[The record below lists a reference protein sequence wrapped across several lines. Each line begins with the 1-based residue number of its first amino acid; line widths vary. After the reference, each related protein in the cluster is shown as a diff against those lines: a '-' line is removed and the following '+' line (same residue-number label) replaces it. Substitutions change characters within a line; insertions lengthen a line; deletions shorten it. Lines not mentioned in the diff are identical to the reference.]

1 MTSRRAFALPVA
13 AALVL
18 ALGGCG
24 GSGPARKA
32 PALALACQTKDCVCV
47 AAAASPF
54 AVRRETAPLWRADG
68 DAYCPEGFALEPVGN

>member
-1 MTSRRAFALPVA
+1 MSLRRAFALPAA

-24 GSGPARKA
+24 SARK
-32 PALALACQTKDCVCV
+32 PPDLALACQTMDCVCV

-54 AVRRETAPLWRADG
+54 SARRETAPLWRADG
-68 DAYCPEGFALEPVGN
+68 DAYCPDGFALEPEGS